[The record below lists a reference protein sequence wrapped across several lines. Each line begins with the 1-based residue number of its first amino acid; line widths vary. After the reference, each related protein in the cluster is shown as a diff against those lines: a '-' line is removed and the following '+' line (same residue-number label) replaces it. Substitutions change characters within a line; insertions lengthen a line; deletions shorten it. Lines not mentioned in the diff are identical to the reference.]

1 MHKPRTTLVFYMS
14 ILTMLLAVG
23 SFVFF
28 FKVIKNKNHHTSA
41 VLTTLQSKINKKE
54 NIETLEK
61 KIVEVEATRKV
72 INGYFV
78 DSNHI
83 DSFINYLENLGTNTK
98 TELVV
103 KSVEISSS
111 EANTVLGQVSIKG
124 GFADVMRTTTLLEN
138 IPYQIHITSLYLNKD
153 IQTVTTEVK
162 GKTVVTTSSV
172 WQADIAFRILS
183 SL

>member
-1 MHKPRTTLVFYMS
+1 MNKPRTTLVFYMS
-14 ILTMLLAVG
+14 ILTMILAVG
-23 SFVFF
+23 AFVFF

-41 VLTTLQSKINKKE
+41 VLTTLQNKINRKE

-61 KIVEVEATRKV
+61 KIVEVEATREV
-72 INGYFV
+72 INSYFV

-83 DSFINYLENLGTNTK
+83 DSFINYLEKLGTSVG
-98 TELVV
+98 TELAV

-111 EANTVLGQVSIKG
+111 ETNTVLGEISIKG
-124 GFADVMRTTTLLEN
+124 SFSDVMKTTALLEN

-162 GKTVVTTSSV
+162 GKKVVTTSSV
-172 WQADIAFRILS
+172 WQADIAFKVLS
-183 SL
+183 SS